1 MTKEQ
6 RVYTLEGQ
14 KALDEIHFCSVLYST
29 IYSPNT
35 SFFTT
40 LTPGKPAFG
49 LVLVQVDRNVEMV
62 DQDKGDSRPLSLPE
76 SLKLA
81 YRFYGINDCHC
92 W

>member
-14 KALDEIHFCSVLYST
+14 KALDEINFCSVLYRT

-40 LTPGKPAFG
+40 LTPGKPAFR
-49 LVLVQVDRNVEMV
+49 LVLVQVDRNVGIV
-62 DQDKGDSRPLSLPE
+62 DQDKGGSRPLSLPE

>member
-1 MTKEQ
+1 LTKEQ

-14 KALDEIHFCSVLYST
+14 KASDEKHFCSVLYST

-40 LTPGKPAFG
+40 LTPGRPGFR
-49 LVLVQVDRNVEMV
+49 LVLVQVDQNVGMV

-81 YRFYGINDCHC
+81 YSFYCINDCHC